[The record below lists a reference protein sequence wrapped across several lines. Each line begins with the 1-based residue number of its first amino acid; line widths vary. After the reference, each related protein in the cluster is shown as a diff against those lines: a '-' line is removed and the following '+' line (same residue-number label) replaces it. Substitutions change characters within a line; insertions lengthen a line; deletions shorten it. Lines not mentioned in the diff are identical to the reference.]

1 MSELLELNIV
11 EPSAEAISSVEE
23 TLVAETTSE
32 DVVRRIFE
40 LKETLRDKVVI
51 LGHHYQRDDI
61 VQFADRTGDSFEL
74 ARFASAG
81 GDASANAGGDASANA
96 GGDAST
102 TAAEDGHSTREFIIF
117 CGVHFM
123 AETAD
128 VLSGPNQ
135 KVILP
140 DLKAGCSMSDMAR
153 PEQVYDA
160 WEDIGQYIDTEKVC
174 PVTYMN
180 SSAAIKAFCG
190 EHGGTVST
198 SSNNRKIFQWA
209 FDRGFEK
216 IFFFPDQHLGR
227 NTAYFQMGI
236 PLEEIKLYDQTKPLG
251 GLTPEELQQAKILL
265 WRGHCSVHQ
274 HFQASHPNIM
284 RALYPGIQVLV
295 HPECNFDVV
304 RQADKVGSTSFI
316 MKTVEQAPP
325 ESKWAI
331 GTEHH
336 LVNRLKKEHPEQFI
350 TTLAPYACECA
361 TMFRISPE
369 SLLDILENL
378 KNGVVK
384 NQIVVDDSEKR
395 WAKIALDRMLE
406 ITLA

>member
-1 MSELLELNIV
+1 MPEVLELNILSETETV
-11 EPSAEAISSVEE
+11 ED
-23 TLVAETTSE
+23 TLVAETTTA
-32 DVVRRIFE
+32 DVIRRIHA
-40 LKETLRDKVVI
+40 LKEELRDKIVI

-61 VQFADRTGDSFEL
+61 IQFADRTGDSFEL
-74 ARFASAG
+74 SRFASELH
-81 GDASANAGGDASANA
+81 D
-96 GGDAST
+96 
-102 TAAEDGHSTREFIIF
+102 REFILF

-128 VLSGPNQ
+128 VLSAPHQ

-153 PEQVYDA
+153 TEQVYDA
-160 WEDIGQYIDTEKVC
+160 WDEIGEFIDTSKIC
-174 PVTYMN
+174 PITYMN

-198 SSNNRKIFQWA
+198 SSNNKAIFEWA
-209 FDRGFEK
+209 FSQGFEK

-227 NTAYFQMGI
+227 NTAFYQMGI
-236 PLEEIKLYDQTKPLG
+236 PLEEIVLYDQAANSPSYEAKRNRRGLG
-251 GLTPEELQQAKILL
+251 GGLSAEELQKAKILL

-274 HFQASHPNIM
+274 HFQPSHPGIM
-284 RALYPGIQVLV
+284 RALYPGIQVMV
-295 HPECNFDVV
+295 HPECMFDVV
-304 RQADKVGSTSFI
+304 KQADKVGSTSFI
-316 MKTVEQAPP
+316 IKTVQNAPAG
-325 ESKWAI
+325 SKWAI

-336 LVNRLKKEHPEQFI
+336 MVNRLKKEHPEQFI

-378 KNGVVK
+378 KEGIIK
-384 NQIVVDDSEKR
+384 NRIEVSDLEKK
-395 WAKIALDRMLE
+395 WARVALNRMLE
-406 ITLA
+406 ITAKAKA

>member
-11 EPSAEAISSVEE
+11 EPSAEAVSSVEV

-32 DVVRRIFE
+32 EVVRRIFE
-40 LKETLRDKVVI
+40 LKEALRDKVVI

-74 ARFASAG
+74 ARFASELH
-81 GDASANAGGDASANA
+81 D
-96 GGDAST
+96 
-102 TAAEDGHSTREFIIF
+102 REFIIF

-128 VLSGPNQ
+128 VLSGQNQ

-160 WEDIGQYIDTEKVC
+160 WEDIGKYIDTKKVC

-251 GLTPEELQQAKILL
+251 GLTPEELQHAKILL

-295 HPECNFDVV
+295 HPECSFDVV

-325 ESKWAI
+325 GSKWAI

-336 LVNRLKKEHPEQFI
+336 LVNRLKKEHPEQFV

-361 TMFRISPE
+361 TMFRITPE
-369 SLLDILENL
+369 SLLDILDNL
-378 KNGVVK
+378 KHGVVK
-384 NQIVVDDSEKR
+384 NQIVVDDGEKR

>member
-1 MSELLELNIV
+1 MPEILELLELSIL
-11 EPSAEAISSVEE
+11 PE
-23 TLVAETTSE
+23 TGTAQESLVAETTSE
-32 DVVRRIFE
+32 EVVRRIHE
-40 LKETLRDKVVI
+40 LKQELSDRVVI

-74 ARFASAG
+74 ARFASELH
-81 GDASANAGGDASANA
+81 D
-96 GGDAST
+96 
-102 TAAEDGHSTREFIIF
+102 REFIIF

-128 VLSGPNQ
+128 VLSAPEQ

-153 PEQVYDA
+153 AEQVLDA
-160 WEDIGQYIDTEKVC
+160 WDEIGEYIDTSKVC

-198 SSNNRKIFQWA
+198 SSNNRAIFEWA
-209 FDRGFEK
+209 FKQGFEK
-216 IFFFPDQHLGR
+216 VFFFPDQHLGR
-227 NTAYFQMGI
+227 NTAYYQMGI
-236 PLEEIKLYDQTKPLG
+236 PLEEIKLYDQTQPMG
-251 GLTPEELQQAKILL
+251 GLTPDELKQAKVLL

-284 RALYPGIQVLV
+284 RALYPGIQILV
-295 HPECNFDVV
+295 HPECNFEVV
-304 RQADKVGSTSFI
+304 QQADKVGSTSYI
-316 MKTVEQAPP
+316 IKTVEQAPP
-325 ESKWAI
+325 GSKWAI

-336 LVNRLKKEHPEQFI
+336 LVGRLKKEHPEQFV

-361 TMFRISPE
+361 TMYRISPE

-378 KNGVVK
+378 KEGRIK
-384 NQIVVDDSEKR
+384 NQIIVDDSEKH
-395 WAKIALDRMLE
+395 WARVALDRMLE
-406 ITLA
+406 ITV

>member
-1 MSELLELNIV
+1 MTDTLELEIV
-11 EPSAEAISSVEE
+11 ELPLLAKDESAMVEPL
-23 TLVAETTSE
+23 TAETTSPH
-32 DVVRRIFE
+32 VVERIHA
-40 LKETLRDKVVI
+40 LKEELRDKIVI

-74 ARFASAG
+74 SRYASELH
-81 GDASANAGGDASANA
+81 D
-96 GGDAST
+96 
-102 TAAEDGHSTREFIIF
+102 REFIIF

-128 VLSGPNQ
+128 VLSAAHQ

-153 PEQVYDA
+153 AEQVYDA
-160 WEDIGQYIDTEKVC
+160 WDEIGEHIDTSKVC
-174 PVTYMN
+174 PITYMN

-198 SSNNRKIFQWA
+198 SSNNKAIFEWA
-209 FDRGFEK
+209 FAQGFEK

-227 NTAYFQMGI
+227 NTAYYQLGI
-236 PLEEIKLYDQTKPLG
+236 PLEEIVLYDQTQPLG
-251 GLTPEELQQAKILL
+251 GRSPEELGRAKVLL

-274 HFQASHPNIM
+274 HFQPSHPGIM
-284 RALYPGIQVLV
+284 RALYPGIQVMV
-295 HPECNFDVV
+295 HPECSFDVV

-316 MKTVEQAPP
+316 IKTVQNAPP
-325 ESKWAI
+325 GSKWAI

-336 LVNRLKKEHPEQFI
+336 LVNRLKQEHPEQFI

-361 TMFRISPE
+361 TMYRISPE
-369 SLLDILENL
+369 SLQDVLENV
-378 KNGVVK
+378 KEGHVK
-384 NQIVVDDSEKR
+384 NRIAVADSEKK
-395 WAKIALDRMLE
+395 WARVALERMLE
-406 ITLA
+406 ITRIAND